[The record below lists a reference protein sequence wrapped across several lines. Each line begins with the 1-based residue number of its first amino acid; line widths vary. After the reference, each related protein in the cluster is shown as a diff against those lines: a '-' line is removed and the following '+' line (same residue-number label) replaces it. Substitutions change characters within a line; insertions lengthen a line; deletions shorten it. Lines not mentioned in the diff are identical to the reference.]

1 MIDPSEITTARN
13 ALGRLLAKYRE
24 AAGLFQH
31 QLAPH
36 THYCRSTIANVETGR
51 QHVPRA
57 FWERCEQALGADG
70 ALLAAADQLE
80 DLIRRQRE
88 ETRQLADIQR
98 ERQQRQPGAASA
110 GSFDQLDALVQWRR
124 QETAELAD
132 AEQEPDSVGLTWAG
146 DVDGARSRASELW
159 SESDDYSVA
168 LSVDGAV
175 RAGSRAV
182 AFKWLV
188 GPRDAHVARP
198 DGAGQV
204 TLDDV
209 MAVHAMRRSL
219 TDLDDKHGGGVVLP
233 MAMAY
238 LRSEVTP
245 LLHGRY
251 DSRVGQQ
258 LFAAAAQVAV
268 TAGWLAYDSGSQGQA
283 RRLMLHALRLAHV
296 ADDRLL
302 GGYILAVMSHQA
314 LYLGHVTDA
323 VDLAR
328 AARTGAGAAAPAVGA
343 VIFAAAEARAHAV
356 AGDKASCL
364 RLMSAAERA
373 HAKVVPAGR
382 PDWLGFLDEAEL
394 AGKFGRCFRDLGLHR
409 EAEQHLGTSL
419 NLHKARYP
427 RSQPITRIIYATN
440 CVRGR

>member
-1 MIDPSEITTARN
+1 
-13 ALGRLLAKYRE
+13 
-24 AAGLFQH
+24 
-31 QLAPH
+31 
-36 THYCRSTIANVETGR
+36 
-51 QHVPRA
+51 
-57 FWERCEQALGADG
+57 
-70 ALLAAADQLE
+70 
-80 DLIRRQRE
+80 
-88 ETRQLADIQR
+88 
-98 ERQQRQPGAASA
+98 
-110 GSFDQLDALVQWRR
+110 
-124 QETAELAD
+124 
-132 AEQEPDSVGLTWAG
+132 
-146 DVDGARSRASELW
+146 
-159 SESDDYSVA
+159 
-168 LSVDGAV
+168 
-175 RAGSRAV
+175 
-182 AFKWLV
+182 
-188 GPRDAHVARP
+188 
-198 DGAGQV
+198 
-204 TLDDV
+204 LDDV

-219 TDLDDKHGGGVVLP
+219 TDLDNKHGGGVVLP

-268 TAGWLAYDSGSQGQA
+268 TAGWLAYDSGSQGRA

-314 LYLGHVTDA
+314 LYLGHLTDA
-323 VDLAR
+323 IDLAR
-328 AARTGAGAAAPAVGA
+328 AARTGAGATAPAVGA
-343 VIFAAAEARAHAV
+343 VVFAAAEARAHAV

-382 PDWLGFLDEAEL
+382 PDWLGFFDEAEL

-419 NLHKARYP
+419 NLHKAKYP
-427 RSQPITRIIYATN
+427 RSRAITRIIYATN
-440 CVRGR
+440 CVRRGELERACQLGLAALPGVGRLRSQRTREYLADLSNHFARYHHEPLVRQFREQAVRLLAVPHARHRLP